1 MFYLFFTGRFFSNQ
15 IAQCVRNICTQDCTG
30 LSAAFFCTMAANT
43 VERLYAVLIT
53 GSRVCFNPLSTFEV
67 VTQCIVSLYNDG
79 VILVMLALQINCTRK
94 RKLVFAQL
102 IRYRAKSYCF
112 QSRLY
117 CKLYSPVKFFIFA
130 CDRVFHSCLYR
141 IIFPYSGTL
150 VFSISV
156 LHTGCIMLFEFL
168 QNSRFF
174 GS

>member
-67 VTQCIVSLYNDG
+67 VTQCIASLYNDG

-102 IRYRAKSYCF
+102 IRYRAKSYFFNPDFIANCTPLLSF
-112 QSRLY
+112 
-117 CKLYSPVKFFIFA
+117 LYSLAIGFFTVAF
-130 CDRVFHSCLYR
+130 
-141 IIFPYSGTL
+141 
-150 VFSISV
+150 
-156 LHTGCIMLFEFL
+156 TG
-168 QNSRFF
+168 
-174 GS
+174 

>member
-117 CKLYSPVKFFIFA
+117 CKLYSPVKF
-130 CDRVFHSCLYR
+130 LYSLA
-141 IIFPYSGTL
+141 IGFFT
-150 VFSISV
+150 VAF
-156 LHTGCIMLFEFL
+156 TG
-168 QNSRFF
+168 
-174 GS
+174 